1 MSENQP
7 QNNAAPQFSLRAQY
21 VKDLSFENPKA
32 PLTLLP
38 QQEKPAI
45 SFNIDINVTR
55 LSDDAFEVALHTV
68 SKAEIAGETMFLVDL
83 TYAGLFNVQ
92 NIPQENFEPLL
103 FIECPHIIFPFA
115 RRIIADATRDGGFPP
130 LLLEPIDFARL
141 YQLRKQQQ
149 AA

>member
-1 MSENQP
+1 MTEDLTSANT
-7 QNNAAPQFSLRAQY
+7 PQFSLRAQY
-21 VKDLSFENPKA
+21 IKDFSFENPRA
-32 PLTLLP
+32 PLSLLP

-68 SKAEIAGETMFLVDL
+68 SKAVIQNDTMFLVDL

-92 NIPQENFEPLL
+92 NIPQEQMEPLL
-103 FIECPHIIFPFA
+103 FIECPHLIFPFA
-115 RRIIADATRDGGFPP
+115 RRVIADATRDGGFPP
-130 LLLEPIDFARL
+130 LLLEPIDFPRL
-141 YQLRKQQQ
+141 YLARKQQQ